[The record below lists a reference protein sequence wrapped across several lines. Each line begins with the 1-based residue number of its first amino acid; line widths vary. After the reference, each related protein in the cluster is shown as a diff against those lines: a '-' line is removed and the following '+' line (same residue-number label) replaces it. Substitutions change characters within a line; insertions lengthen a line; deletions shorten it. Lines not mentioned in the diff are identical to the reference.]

1 MSDQASPPPG
11 PPAQGA
17 PAGGVST
24 GGSYSPVTIGGCS
37 LMLIF
42 LMAAAI
48 FGIRAV
54 GDDDDDEPCAGDGRA
69 LAAGSLAGLSA
80 GSSCPRPST
89 SDGADQTPD
98 PSPDPSDDPSDDP
111 SEDPSEVGA
120 TDGPLTSADLPDD
133 GVGLPGDVFAPPA
146 EEDLPEGAV
155 LYTGSSGDPIG
166 CITCDGGS
174 RFLSIEHPGVVVG
187 DVGMTSQATSWPEA
201 GQILEFG
208 ANLSGPNK
216 GRYGFNVFNGPTT
229 YLNGCSMEIGSTSCL
244 QAREAPHVEKGMPL
258 VIIIGEGGTMKG
270 NQPASRGDFVV
281 DWWFVFQPD

>member
-1 MSDQASPPPG
+1 MSNQVSPPP
-11 PPAQGA
+11 PAR
-17 PAGGVST
+17 S
-24 GGSYSPVTIGGCS
+24 GSKAPVTIGGCS

-42 LMAAAI
+42 LMAVAI

-54 GDDDDDEPCAGDGRA
+54 GDDDDEPCAGDGRA

-80 GSSCPRPST
+80 GGSCPRPST
-89 SDGADQTPD
+89 SDGADETPD
-98 PSPDPSDDPSDDP
+98 ASDDPSDDP
-111 SEDPSEVGA
+111 SEDPSEDGA

-146 EEDLPEGAV
+146 VEDLPEGAV

-187 DVGMTSQATSWPEA
+187 DVGMTSQATPWPEA
-201 GQILEFG
+201 GQVLEFG

-229 YLNGCSMEIGSTSCL
+229 YLSGCSMEIGSTSCL
-244 QAREAPHVEKGMPL
+244 QAREGPHVEKGMPL